1 MENCNFVFKNKFNP
15 IVIHNGIPKTDIK
28 KKNYLKNYKEKNK
41 INICMLSRVTPNKG
55 QEDLVNM
62 VIKNNNNSKIKQ
74 MNFYIIGDGEDG
86 YVKKLKTKCK
96 K

>member
-1 MENCNFVFKNKFNP
+1 
-15 IVIHNGIPKTDIK
+15 
-28 KKNYLKNYKEKNK
+28 
-41 INICMLSRVTPNKG
+41 MLSRVTPNKG

-86 YVKKLKTKCK
+86 YVKKLKKQNVK
-96 K
+96 KII